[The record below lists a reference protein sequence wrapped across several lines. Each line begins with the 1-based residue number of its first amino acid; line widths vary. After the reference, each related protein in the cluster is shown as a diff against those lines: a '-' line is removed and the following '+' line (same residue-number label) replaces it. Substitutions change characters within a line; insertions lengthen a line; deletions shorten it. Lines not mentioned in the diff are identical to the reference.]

1 MEVTI
6 NILLII
12 LVGILSFSIS
22 LVVFLALANIVVDRI
37 DRLDKWK

>member
-22 LVVFLALANIVVDRI
+22 LVFFLALVNIVVDRI